1 MSCLDKRGPAV
12 AFDPFPE
19 VSEQSQQEVFTTLYS
34 GLELG
39 CMNSRHATS
48 TSVNSHSFP
57 QEKIHQGAD
66 ARVHQ
71 NPLVSDDGEGGHED
85 AATGVHQEDVVEGDA
100 RVGLVQRSDAE

>member
-1 MSCLDKRGPAV
+1 
-12 AFDPFPE
+12 
-19 VSEQSQQEVFTTLYS
+19 
-34 GLELG
+34 
-39 CMNSRHATS
+39 MNSRHATS

-85 AATGVHQEDVVEGDA
+85 AATGVDQEDVAERYAGARLVDRGDA
-100 RVGLVQRSDAE
+100 E